1 MNKKQLICKMSQ
13 QLDLPQTQCKP
24 QLEQILATIQQALC
38 EGEKVYIPQ
47 FGTFELRFH
56 LPKNGR
62 NPQTGEIMEIDGFN
76 QPSFK
81 VSNHLKALVNA

>member
-1 MNKKQLICKMSQ
+1 MNKKQLVERMAAKMAASQ
-13 QLDLPQTQCKP
+13 VSTKP
-24 QLEQILATIQQALC
+24 QLDQILATIHQALT

-56 LPKNGR
+56 LPKQGR
-62 NPQTGEIMEIDGFN
+62 NPQTGATMDIDGFN

-81 VSNHLKALVNA
+81 ASPSLKAAMND

>member
-1 MNKKQLICKMSQ
+1 MNKKQLVSKMSQ
-13 QLDLPQTQCKP
+13 DLGIPQTQCKL
-24 QLEQILATIQQALC
+24 QLEQIIATIHQALC

-62 NPQTGEIMEIDGFN
+62 NPQTGEVIEIDGFN

-81 VSNHLKALVNA
+81 VSNHLKMQLNT

>member
-13 QLDLPQTQCKP
+13 QLDIPQTQCKT
-24 QLEQILATIQQALC
+24 QLEHILATIHQALC

-47 FGTFELRFH
+47 FGTFELRFY

-62 NPQTGEIMEIDGFN
+62 NPQTGEKIEIAGFN

-81 VSNHLKALVNA
+81 VSNHLKAQVNT

>member
-1 MNKKQLICKMSQ
+1 MNKKQLIETMAKQLNISQ
-13 QLDLPQTQCKP
+13 AQCKP
-24 QLEQILATIQQALC
+24 QLEQILATIHQALT

-47 FGTFELRFH
+47 FGTFELRFY

-62 NPQTGEIMEIDGFN
+62 NPQTGELIEIPGFN

-81 VSNHLKALVNA
+81 VSNYLKACVN